1 MGSRGGAEARR
12 RRGERA
18 AVAENEELKCQ
29 ARARHRE
36 VRHREAGRP
45 LPAGGLNECRAEA
58 YSRGAIGMEPAMSAT
73 RFALAFF
80 ALLLALPTGIALAQP
95 GSAAGVEA
103 GVRALEGRGAALEGR
118 AAPTAAASASGPAC
132 RKIYVNAAAIPD
144 GVTLTVTINGAVIGT
159 YNKAAHSD
167 LEGFMRP
174 GANNIGLAFSAPGS
188 ATTGASLN
196 CLPPLPATLRSII
209 LELHPTAGQ
218 LRAETVVVLSAP

>member
-1 MGSRGGAEARR
+1 MEA
-12 RRGERA
+12 
-18 AVAENEELKCQ
+18 
-29 ARARHRE
+29 
-36 VRHREAGRP
+36 
-45 LPAGGLNECRAEA
+45 
-58 YSRGAIGMEPAMSAT
+58 AMSPT

-80 ALLLALPTGIALAQP
+80 ALLLALPPGAASAQP
-95 GSAAGVEA
+95 RSAADLEA
-103 GVRALEGRGAALEGR
+103 RLRALEARVAALEGR
-118 AAPTAAASASGPAC
+118 ASPAGAPNSASGPAC

-174 GANNIGLAFSAPGS
+174 GANTIALAFSAPGT

-218 LRAETVVVLSAP
+218 LRAERAVVLSGG